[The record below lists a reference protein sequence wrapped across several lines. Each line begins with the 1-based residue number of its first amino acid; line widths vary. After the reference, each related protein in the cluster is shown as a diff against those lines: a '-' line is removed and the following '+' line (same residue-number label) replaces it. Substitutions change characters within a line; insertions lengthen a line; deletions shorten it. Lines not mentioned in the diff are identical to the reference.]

1 MSMNEESVYPSVR
14 LEKQNI
20 QKEKILKI
28 LSSSLRIVFLVVS
41 MLPAFAIAGVEVYF
55 LRHSEADNSNP
66 DKPLV
71 AAGQARAEALAEHL
85 APVQVT
91 HIFVTNYYRNV
102 DTAKPLASSKK
113 LEVVQVPKIGSTID
127 GKEVTNRSRGVATQ
141 PMLRALNDL
150 SDGSVAVVV
159 ANSGNLFPIM
169 SKFGVSQ
176 LPCNSKKCFPKK
188 EFNNIWIVTKSADGT
203 NLRTEKYGR

>member
-1 MSMNEESVYPSVR
+1 MSMHVESVYLAVG
-14 LEKQNI
+14 
-20 QKEKILKI
+20 QKNKTSRRREILKI
-28 LSSSLRIVFLVVS
+28 LSSSLRIVFLVIS
-41 MLPAFAIAGVEVYF
+41 MLPAIAIAGVEVYF
-55 LRHSEADNSNP
+55 LRHAEVDSSNP

-91 HIFVTNYYRNV
+91 HIFVTNYHRNV
-102 DTAKPLASSKK
+102 DTAIPLASSKNI
-113 LEVVQVPKIGSTID
+113 EVVQVPKIGSTVN
-127 GKEVTNRSRGVATQ
+127 GKEVTNRSKGVAVE

-176 LPCNSKKCFPKK
+176 LPCKSKKCFPKK

-203 NLRTEKYGR
+203 NLRTEKYGQ